1 MQAFGTLNKQ
11 LLICSI
17 LQMIFL
23 AQIRL
28 AVESFAP
35 ISVANTYKNFELN
48 WNTYI
53 QRNTR

>member
-48 WNTYI
+48 
-53 QRNTR
+53 